1 MIKRTI
7 EAVIKETSHTFAVLF
22 ITGPRG
28 VGKAETLKRLAEKK
42 RTYVSLDDLDLR
54 HMAQSDPGLFIQ
66 VHPPPIIIDEVQY
79 APNLLSYIKMVVDRE
94 KTNGLY
100 WLTGSQKFH
109 LMRGITE
116 SLAGRV
122 GLIDLLGLSQA
133 ERARRGNSSTPFM
146 PTASWI
152 QEAKQTAPKPLPIA
166 QVFEH
171 IWQGSFPRLYQK
183 EGINRERFYQSYI
196 ATYIQ
201 RDVKDIL
208 NISDETTFLLFLR
221 AMAARTGGLLN
232 LAGVARDVGVDQKT
246 IKKWLSVLETS
257 GLVYLLQ
264 PYHSNLT
271 KRLVKTPKLYFLDTG
286 LCAYL
291 TKWPTPESLE
301 AGAMSGAIL
310 ETFVFSEIL
319 KSYWHNGIEPHL
331 HYYRDTDQ
339 KEVDLIIETGDGF
352 FPIEIKKT
360 ATPSQTASRHFH
372 VLTKLGKPIKE
383 GAVLCFVKDTTALA
397 RDIWAIPIGYL

>member
-1 MIKRTI
+1 MSTRTI
-7 EAVIKETSHTFAVLF
+7 EAVIKETSRTFPVLF

-28 VGKAETLKRLAEKK
+28 AGKSDLLKSLAEKNRK
-42 RTYVSLDDLDLR
+42 HISLDDLDLR

-133 ERARRGNSSTPFM
+133 EKARHGASSIPFM

-152 QEAKQTAPKPLPIA
+152 HDSKKTVPKPLPIT

-171 IWQGSFPRLYQK
+171 IWQGSFPRLYQT

-201 RDVKDIL
+201 RDVKDVL
-208 NISDETTFLLFLR
+208 AISDETTFLVFLK

-232 LAGVARDVGVDQKT
+232 YAEVARDVGVDQKT
-246 IKKWLSVLETS
+246 IKSWLSVLETS

-352 FPIEIKKT
+352 FPLRSKK
-360 ATPSQTASRHFH
+360 PPPHP
-372 VLTKLGKPIKE
+372 KPP
-383 GAVLCFVKDTTALA
+383 A
-397 RDIWAIPIGYL
+397 AIFMS